1 MRLISILAAASLAG
15 ALCLAAHAEEIR
27 VGGGAAPMENIFK
40 KVKAAFEKQS
50 GIQLVLSADG
60 PDKAFIDV
68 ESGRIDV
75 ATAGLTMKDWLDLMK
90 QKGHEV
96 ANPMEFRN
104 RVIGR
109 DKIQVLAHKGLA
121 AVKSLD
127 KDQLKAIF
135 SGKARSW
142 KEFGGPDLPIV
153 LVYGSKIPGTNKL
166 WQEKILDGAEWAKVR
181 VEAGDAADVRRK
193 VVETPGAVGV
203 GPLAAEDLSALHS
216 PDSPEVG
223 RPITA
228 VTKGAPSPKV
238 QKLFDFIAGEGQALV
253 AR

>member
-1 MRLISILAAASLAG
+1 MRFIRTLVAAGLAG
-15 ALCLAAHAEEIR
+15 VMGIAAHAEEIR

-40 KVKAAFEKQS
+40 KVKSAFEKQS

-68 ESGRIDV
+68 DSGRIDV
-75 ATAGLTMKDWLDLMK
+75 AAAGLTMKDWLDLMK
-90 QKGHEV
+90 QRGHDV

-109 DKIQVLAHKGLA
+109 DKIQVLTHKGLA
-121 AVKSLD
+121 SVKALS
-127 KDQLKAIF
+127 KEQLKAVF
-135 SGKARSW
+135 TGKASNW

-153 LVYGSKIPGTNKL
+153 VIYGSKIPGTNKL
-166 WQEKILDGAEWAKVR
+166 WQEKILDGADWAKSR
-181 VEAGDAADVRRK
+181 VEAGDAADVRKK
-193 VVETPGAVGV
+193 VVETAGAVGV

-216 PDSPEVG
+216 PESPEVG

-238 QKLFDFIAGEGQALV
+238 QKLFDFIAGEGQSLV
-253 AR
+253 VR